1 VSIKSFLEDGIHAQI
16 KVIKRRFHYNLG
28 NSKGNLFKRYF
39 YEEEV
44 VTCEKMRIFSY
55 KISLTYLR
63 TLAMVRES
71 RLMAWSLD
79 TPMIL
84 SWSLDFPMTMFWSLD
99 IPMTMFWSLDSSM
112 ILC

>member
-1 VSIKSFLEDGIHAQI
+1 
-16 KVIKRRFHYNLG
+16 
-28 NSKGNLFKRYF
+28 
-39 YEEEV
+39 
-44 VTCEKMRIFSY
+44 MRKKFSYKLAIRSPY

-63 TLAMVRES
+63 ILAMIRES
-71 RLMAWSLD
+71 RLSAWSLD

-99 IPMTMFWSLDSSM
+99 IPMTMFWSLESSM